1 MNIFLPDGNSIE
13 LSDKATVL
21 ELAEKISK
29 NLGKI
34 AVAGEVNGNL
44 VDLSYNLK
52 DGEKVR
58 IITNKDKEALGILRH
73 STAHLMA
80 QAVKRLFPQAKVTIG
95 PNIEDGFYYDFDI
108 DRPFTPED
116 LASIE
121 KEMEKIS
128 NENLEIKRKVLSKD
142 DAVKLFE
149 SMGENYKVEI
159 IKELE
164 ENEVSLY
171 EQGDFVDLCRG
182 PHLSSTGKIKFF
194 KLLNVAGAYWRGD
207 EKNKML
213 QRIYGTSWFKKEDL
227 ADYLN
232 RLEEAK
238 KRDHRKLGKELEL
251 FSTFDEIGSGLICWM
266 PKGGRMRA
274 TIEDFWRKK
283 HYENGYELLYTPH
296 IGKSNLWQTSGH
308 LDFYNE
314 NMYSPMDIEGQDYFI
329 KPMNCPFHI
338 MIYKSKTR
346 SYRDLPLRWA
356 ELGTVYRYE
365 RSGVLHGLL
374 RVRGFTQDD
383 AHIVCAQDQ
392 IESEIREVLRFSLEM
407 WKAFGFENI
416 KGYIATRPEKS
427 VGDESMWETATNSL
441 TEAIKTSGI
450 EFEVDEGG
458 GAFYGPKIDL
468 KVKDA
473 IGREWQMTTI
483 QFDFNLPERFDMS
496 YVDKDGSHKRPFM
509 VHRALLGSL
518 ERFFGVLIE
527 HYAGAFPF
535 WIAPVQI
542 KILNISDAQNEYCR
556 QLHDKLRAEGFRV
569 ELDLRNEKIGYKI
582 REAQVEK
589 VPHMI
594 IIGNEEMEKNLV
606 SVRLRNG
613 ENKNNLDFSDYI
625 SVLRE
630 LENSKATVLWR

>member
-227 ADYLN
+227 VDYLN